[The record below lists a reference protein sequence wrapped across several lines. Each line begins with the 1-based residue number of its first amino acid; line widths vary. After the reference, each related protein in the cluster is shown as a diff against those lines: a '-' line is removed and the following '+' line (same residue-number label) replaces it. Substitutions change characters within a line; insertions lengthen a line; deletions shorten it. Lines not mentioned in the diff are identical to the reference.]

1 MPPRDGAATPLG
13 DLLSNAAEW
22 TGVGVF
28 ALTGALVA
36 ARKGM
41 DPFGFALLAT
51 VTGIGGGSVRDM
63 LLGVP
68 VFWVGE
74 PTDVLVC
81 IGVAVLTF
89 LLGRHVPALDS
100 VPRARR
106 VLLWADG
113 MGLAIF
119 AVTGTAKAL
128 ASGAHPLAATML
140 GAMTASFGGIIRD
153 ILAGETPLVL
163 HREIYVTAA
172 FAGAAVYVACLQV
185 GLPPPAAGIVG
196 FLMGF
201 TLRALAI
208 ARDWSLPSFKA
219 SRN

>member
-1 MPPRDGAATPLG
+1 VTGAASAA
-13 DLLSNAAEW
+13 DVNDFLSNAAEW
-22 TGVGVF
+22 LGVGVF

-81 IGVAVLTF
+81 VGVAVLTF
-89 LLGRHVPALDS
+89 LLGRRVPGLVS

-106 VLLWADG
+106 VLIWADG

-128 ASGAHPLAATML
+128 AAGAHPIAATML

-172 FAGAAVYVACLQV
+172 FAGAAVYVAALQV
-185 GLPPPAAGIVG
+185 GLPHPAAGMVG
-196 FLMGF
+196 FLTGF

-208 ARDWSLPSFKA
+208 ARDWSLPAFKA
-219 SRN
+219 RWD

>member
-1 MPPRDGAATPLG
+1 MG
-13 DLLSNAAEW
+13 DFLSNAAGW

-63 LLGVP
+63 LLGLP
-68 VFWVGE
+68 VFWVGD
-74 PTDVLVC
+74 PTDVIICV
-81 IGVAVLTF
+81 GVAGLTY
-89 LLGRHVPALDS
+89 LLGRRVPGLLS
-100 VPRARR
+100 IPRGRR
-106 VLLWADG
+106 ALLWADG

-119 AVTGTAKAL
+119 SVTGTAKAL
-128 ASGAHPLAATML
+128 AAGAHPFAAMML

-153 ILAGETPLVL
+153 ILAGQTPLVL

-172 FAGAAVYVACLQV
+172 FVGAAVFTAALSV
-185 GLPPPAAGIVG
+185 GMPPAAAGLAG
-196 FLMGF
+196 FLTGF
-201 TLRALAI
+201 TLRAHAI
-208 ARDWSLPSFKA
+208 ARDWSLPAFKA
-219 SRN
+219 KLD

>member
-1 MPPRDGAATPLG
+1 VG
-13 DLLSNAAEW
+13 DTLSIVAEW
-22 TGVGVF
+22 IGVGVF

-51 VTGIGGGSVRDM
+51 VTGIGGGSLRDM

-81 IGVAVLTF
+81 VAVAVLTF
-89 LLGRHVPALDS
+89 LLGRRIPWLDT

-128 ASGAHPLAATML
+128 ASGAHPMAAMML

-153 ILAGETPLVL
+153 ILAGQPPLVL

-172 FAGAAVYVACLQV
+172 FAGAGAYVAALRM
-185 GLPPPAAGIVG
+185 GMPPPAAGVAG
-196 FLMGF
+196 FAAGF

-208 ARDWSLPSFKA
+208 ARDWSLPTFKA
-219 SRN
+219 AGN

>member
-1 MPPRDGAATPLG
+1 MG
-13 DLLSNAAEW
+13 DILSNAAEW
-22 TGVGVF
+22 VGVGVF

-51 VTGIGGGSVRDM
+51 VTGIGGGSLRDM
-63 LLGVP
+63 LLGEP

-74 PTDVLVC
+74 PTDVLIC
-81 IGVAVLTF
+81 IGVAALTF
-89 LLGRHVPALDS
+89 LLGRGLETVS
-100 VPRARR
+100 RARR

-128 ASGAHPLAATML
+128 AAGAHPLAATML

-153 ILAGETPLVL
+153 ILAGQTPLVL

-172 FAGAAVYVACLQV
+172 FAGAGVYVAMLRM
-185 GLPPPAAGIVG
+185 GLPPPAAGLAGLLAG
-196 FLMGF
+196 FS
-201 TLRALAI
+201 LRALAI
-208 ARDWSLPSFKA
+208 ARDWSLPAFKTT
-219 SRN
+219 RR